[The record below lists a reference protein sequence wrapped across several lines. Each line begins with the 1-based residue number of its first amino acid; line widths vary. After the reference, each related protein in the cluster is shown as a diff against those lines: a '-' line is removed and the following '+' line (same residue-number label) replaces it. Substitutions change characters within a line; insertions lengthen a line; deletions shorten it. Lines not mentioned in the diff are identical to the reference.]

1 MADMKVTERQ
11 AVACLWKGAKMP
23 LSILVLSGT
32 GRTVYSL
39 LYRFRDVLEF
49 SDGDSKASFP
59 L

>member
-23 LSILVLSGT
+23 LSIFVLSGT
-32 GRTVYSL
+32 GKTVYSL